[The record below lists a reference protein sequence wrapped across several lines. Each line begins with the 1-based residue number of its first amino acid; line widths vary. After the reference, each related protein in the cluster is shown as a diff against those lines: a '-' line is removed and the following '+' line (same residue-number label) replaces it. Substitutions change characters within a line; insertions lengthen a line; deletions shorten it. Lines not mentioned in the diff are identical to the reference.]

1 MGYDFSIEYK
11 KGKNNVAADALSRR
25 DTQGEF
31 NTVSSP
37 LPQWLESITSENQS
51 HPELQRIHHLHEQGE
66 AIGPW
71 ENHNGVMF
79 FNERIYLPSNSE
91 LIPIILQE
99 IHCVE
104 HEGLYETLD

>member
-1 MGYDFSIEYK
+1 MWQQMLYREE
-11 KGKNNVAADALSRR
+11 
-25 DTQGEF
+25 TQGEF
-31 NTVSSP
+31 NTVFSP

-71 ENHNGVMF
+71 ENRNGVMF
-79 FNERIYLPSNSE
+79 SKERIYLPSNSE